1 LNDHPHVLGEVPM
14 KGLAQFEQPLLLVF
28 AFGQPGELL
37 AHLRQHGGHIVN
49 VRVPFGGVMLRG
61 QQDAAWRGK
70 PAEILYHFD
79 SSWSPR
85 REVRYPC
92 KVWCYPL
99 MRPVKCQPAGPSR
112 LWRGERSASY
122 RTGPSFQ
129 SARPCRYTKPGV
141 AGSVSQYW
149 FQGVPVG
156 RAIDQTAIPAH
167 DQQRKDR
174 RVALVARQR
183 RQNLV
188 VVLADFFGG
197 IEHLFDPEG
206 LAVLHL
212 PAEREVFE

>member
-1 LNDHPHVLGEVPM
+1 MPTCRAVSA
-14 KGLAQFEQPLLLVF
+14 LARR
-28 AFGQPGELL
+28 AF
-37 AHLRQHGGHIVN
+37 
-49 VRVPFGGVMLRG
+49 
-61 QQDAAWRGK
+61 
-70 PAEILYHFD
+70 
-79 SSWSPR
+79 
-85 REVRYPC
+85 
-92 KVWCYPL
+92 
-99 MRPVKCQPAGPSR
+99 SR
-112 LWRGERSASY
+112 LSN
-122 RTGPSFQ
+122 RTIFQ

-141 AGSVSQYW
+141 AGSVSQCW

-197 IEHLFDPEG
+197 IEHLFDPEA

-212 PAEREVFE
+212 SAEREVRE